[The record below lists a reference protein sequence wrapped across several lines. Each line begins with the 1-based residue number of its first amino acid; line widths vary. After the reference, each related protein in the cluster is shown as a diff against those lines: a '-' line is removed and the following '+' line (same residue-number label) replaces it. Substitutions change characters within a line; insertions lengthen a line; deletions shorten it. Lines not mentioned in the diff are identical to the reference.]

1 MDPAPHVPTGAPAPP
16 TSPTS
21 TGAYLH
27 EPPSDLVCSAR
38 GCRHHADFGLLWN
51 NPSLH
56 TPERRKTWLACEEH
70 REHLSQFLG
79 ARGFLREVVEVAQL
93 RA

>member
-1 MDPAPHVPTGAPAPP
+1 MEPPEEHPGTSAASPSPAA
-16 TSPTS
+16 TS
-21 TGAYLH
+21 LH

-38 GCRHHADFGLLWN
+38 GCTHEADFGLRWN

-56 TPERRKTWLACEEH
+56 TPDRRKTWLACAEH

>member
-1 MDPAPHVPTGAPAPP
+1 MESRGTSAEPSDGSPHD
-16 TSPTS
+16 SR
-21 TGAYLH
+21 H

-38 GCRHHADFGLLWN
+38 GCTHHADFGLLWN

-56 TPERRKTWLACEEH
+56 TPERRKTWLACAEH

-93 RA
+93 RS

>member
-1 MDPAPHVPTGAPAPP
+1 MEPGESGTPPRSTDPAPPP
-16 TSPTS
+16 SPS
-21 TGAYLH
+21 LH

-38 GCRHHADFGLLWN
+38 GCTGAADFGLQWN

-56 TPERRKTWLACEEH
+56 TPERRKTWLACAGH
-70 REHLSQFLG
+70 REHLSQFL
-79 ARGFLREVVEVAQL
+79 ATRGFLREVVEVGRS

>member
-1 MDPAPHVPTGAPAPP
+1 MEPGESGTPPRSTDPAPPP
-16 TSPTS
+16 SPS
-21 TGAYLH
+21 QH

-38 GCRHHADFGLLWN
+38 GCTGAADFGLQWN

-56 TPERRKTWLACEEH
+56 TPERRKTWLACAGH
-70 REHLSQFLG
+70 REHLSQFL
-79 ARGFLREVVEVAQL
+79 ATRGFLREVVEVGRS

>member
-1 MDPAPHVPTGAPAPP
+1 MEPRGTTHHSSWSAV
-16 TSPTS
+16 TS
-21 TGAYLH
+21 LH

-38 GCRHHADFGLLWN
+38 GCTHQADFGLLWN

-79 ARGFLREVVEVAQL
+79 TRGFLREVVEVAQL

>member
-1 MDPAPHVPTGAPAPP
+1 MEPRGTTHHSSWAAA
-16 TSPTS
+16 TS
-21 TGAYLH
+21 LH

-38 GCRHHADFGLLWN
+38 GCTHQADFGLLWN
-51 NPSLH
+51 NPHLH

-79 ARGFLREVVEVAQL
+79 TRGFLREVVEVAQL

>member
-1 MDPAPHVPTGAPAPP
+1 MESRG
-16 TSPTS
+16 TSARPLLTADAS
-21 TGAYLH
+21 AH

-38 GCRHHADFGLLWN
+38 GCTHPADFGLLWN

-56 TPERRKTWLACEEH
+56 TPERRKTWLACAEH

-93 RA
+93 RP

>member
-1 MDPAPHVPTGAPAPP
+1 VEPRVESRG
-16 TSPTS
+16 TSVGTDGWS
-21 TGAYLH
+21 H

-38 GCRHHADFGLLWN
+38 GCTHHADFGLLWN

-56 TPERRKTWLACEEH
+56 TPERRKTWLACTDH
-70 REHLSQFLG
+70 RDHLSQFLG

-93 RA
+93 PR

>member
-1 MDPAPHVPTGAPAPP
+1 VEPGARPGTTPPSVPAPGPHQ
-16 TSPTS
+16 
-21 TGAYLH
+21 H

-38 GCRHHADFGLLWN
+38 GCAHPADFGLLWN

-56 TPERRKTWLACEEH
+56 TPERRKTWLACAEH
-70 REHLSQFLG
+70 REQLSQFLG
-79 ARGFLREVVEVAQL
+79 ARGFLREVVEVARL